1 MSIYF
6 NRTVLKRTALVLAL
20 TALVAAC
27 GKNEEQQAA
36 NKAPAAPLVAAPAA
50 TPDQAILA
58 SVRALRANDLNA
70 FFTAAMP
77 APEVA
82 KMKAD
87 WSKHMTE
94 KPITDDDRKK
104 FTEQMNKLT
113 APGAEDK
120 MYAEIEPQLKKFDQ
134 ESAAQMP
141 MLIAMGQGFVQSS
154 IQQSKDLTD
163 EQKKQSAALVAAAGT
178 WAQSVKFTDPAL
190 VKAAIAALCKTA
202 RDLNL
207 KSLDEVR
214 ALSYDQGMLK
224 AGIALAGVKQ
234 ILAVYG
240 LKLDEALD
248 SIKAETVSNAGDTA
262 KVKVTYTAFNQPF
275 ATESDLVKVDGKW
288 YGKQA
293 IEKWQKKVAE
303 ENAAASTPAQA
314 PAPAPAAK

>member
-1 MSIYF
+1 MERAMSTYF
-6 NRTVLKRTALVLAL
+6 KRTALVLAL

-27 GKNEEQQAA
+27 GKKEEQPAA
-36 NKAPAAPLVAAPAA
+36 SAPAAPVVVAPAA

-58 SVRALRANDLNA
+58 SVRALRANDINA
-70 FFTAAMP
+70 FLTASVP

-87 WSKHMTE
+87 WAKHMTE
-94 KPITDDDRKK
+94 KPVTDDDRKK
-104 FTEQMNKLT
+104 FAEQMTKLT

-120 MYAEIEPQLKKFDQ
+120 LYAEIEPQLKKFDQ

-154 IQQSKDLTD
+154 IQQSKDLTE
-163 EQKKQSAALVAAAGT
+163 EQKKQSAALVVAAGT
-178 WAQSVKFTDPAL
+178 WAQNVKFTDPAL
-190 VKAAIAALCKTA
+190 VKASIAAICKTA

-224 AGIALAGVKQ
+224 AGIALGGVKQ
-234 ILAVYG
+234 ILDVYG
-240 LKLDEALD
+240 LKLDQALD
-248 SIKAETVSNAGDTA
+248 SIKAETLSSTADTA
-262 KVKVTYTAFNQPF
+262 KVKVSYTAFDQPF
-275 ATESDLVKVDGKW
+275 STESELVKLDGKW

-293 IEKWQKKVAE
+293 IEKWQKKLAE
-303 ENAAASTPAQA
+303 ESAGGAASAQAPAQA
-314 PAPAPAAK
+314 PK

>member
-1 MSIYF
+1 MSTYF
-6 NRTVLKRTALVLAL
+6 KRTALVLAL
-20 TALVAAC
+20 TALIAAC

-36 NKAPAAPLVAAPAA
+36 NKPAAAPVVTAPAA
-50 TPDQAILA
+50 TPDAAILA
-58 SVRALRANDLNA
+58 SVRALRANDINA
-70 FFTAAMP
+70 FLSAAMP

-82 KMKAD
+82 KIKTD
-87 WSKHMTE
+87 WAKHMAE

-104 FTEQMNKLT
+104 FTEQMTKLT

-120 MYAEIEPQLKKFDQ
+120 LYAELEPQLKKFDQ

-163 EQKKQSAALVAAAGT
+163 EQKKQSTALVTAAGT

-190 VKAAIAALCKTA
+190 VKAAIAAVCQTA
-202 RDLNL
+202 RDLNF

-214 ALSYDQGMLK
+214 ALNYDQGMLK
-224 AGIALAGVKQ
+224 AGIALGGAKRM
-234 ILAVYG
+234 LAVYG
-240 LKLDEALD
+240 LKIDETLD
-248 SIKAETVSNAGDTA
+248 SIKAETLSNAGDAA
-262 KVKVTYTAFNQPF
+262 KVKVTYTAFSQPF
-275 ATESDLVKVDGKW
+275 TTESDLVRVDGKW

-293 IEKWQKKVAE
+293 IEKWQKKLAE
-303 ENAAASTPAQA
+303 ENAAVTAPTQA